1 MILNNET
8 LFKKIIFYQGR
19 VTLPGESPKAKTDE
33 ESSLIEVGLGI
44 HGETGRTKMPLSTSA
59 KLAELTLKDYVL
71 ESSDNKTKDICLM
84 VNNLGG
90 LSNLEI
96 YLFAN
101 DCVEFIQKNRSDLRL
116 RRLYCGTFMTSLN
129 MNGFSVSSLYLDS
142 ETSETSL
149 SLLDAQTNAL
159 AWPRS
164 CGKDIEVFEYTASA
178 DDVEKSSEASNDTV
192 EYIKFNKLEA
202 ENFKSIFQTIAQ
214 DLMKL
219 KEYLNKLDADCGD
232 GDCGDSLSSISQ
244 VILSEIENGGF
255 GDFEQPH
262 KVFMHLSTILENGGG
277 SLCILLALLFSAAAK
292 AFTKSELSNQVQ
304 WFQMWLN
311 ALDLGLGAVQE
322 YGRAKVNQRSIVDPL
337 SSIKNTLCYIL
348 YIKSVKVSEANK
360 VDTSLFLKL
369 LANNT
374 LSSAESTAKMV
385 PHVGRASYVN
395 AATITTPDA
404 GSMGISSVANSIHKA
419 FLKRSNTK

>member
-1 MILNNET
+1 
-8 LFKKIIFYQGR
+8 
-19 VTLPGESPKAKTDE
+19 
-33 ESSLIEVGLGI
+33 
-44 HGETGRTKMPLSTSA
+44 MPLSTSA

-116 RRLYCGTFMTSLN
+116 RRLYCVTFMTSLN

-178 DDVEKSSEASNDTV
+178 DDVEKSSEALNDTV

-311 ALDLGLGAVQE
+311 TLDLGLGAVQE

-337 SSIKNTLCYIL
+337 SSIKNTLCE

>member
-1 MILNNET
+1 M
-8 LFKKIIFYQGR
+8 
-19 VTLPGESPKAKTDE
+19 KTKTNE

-44 HGETGRTKMPLSTSA
+44 HGETGRTKMPLAKSA
-59 KLAELTLKDYVL
+59 VLAELTLKEYVL
-71 ESSDNKTKDICLM
+71 EPSNTKTKDICLM

-101 DCVEFIQKNRSDLRL
+101 DCVEYIQKNRSDLRL

-142 ETSETSL
+142 ETIEASL
-149 SLLDAQTNAL
+149 ALLDAHTSAP
-159 AWPRS
+159 AWPQS
-164 CGKDIEVFEYTASA
+164 CGKDIEVFEYT
-178 DDVEKSSEASNDTV
+178 VTEDTV
-192 EYIKFNKLEA
+192 EKASDTSSVSVEFNKFNKPDA
-202 ENFKSIFQTIAQ
+202 EIFKSIFQTIAH
-214 DLMKL
+214 DLIKV

-244 VILSEIENGGF
+244 VILSDIERGHF
-255 GDFEQPH
+255 GNFEHPH

-277 SLCILLALLFSAAAK
+277 SLCILLALFFSAAAK
-292 AFTKSELSNQVQ
+292 AFIKSELSSQIQ
-304 WFQMWLN
+304 WLKMWLN
-311 ALDLGLGAVQE
+311 ALDLGLGAVKE

-337 SSIKNTLCYIL
+337 SSIHTTLNE
-348 YIKSVKVSEANK
+348 YIKSVDSGEANM
-360 VDTSLFLKL
+360 VETSLFLKL
-369 LANNT
+369 VANNT

-404 GSMGISSVANSIHKA
+404 GSMGICSVANSIHKA
-419 FLKRSNTK
+419 FLKGTSNK